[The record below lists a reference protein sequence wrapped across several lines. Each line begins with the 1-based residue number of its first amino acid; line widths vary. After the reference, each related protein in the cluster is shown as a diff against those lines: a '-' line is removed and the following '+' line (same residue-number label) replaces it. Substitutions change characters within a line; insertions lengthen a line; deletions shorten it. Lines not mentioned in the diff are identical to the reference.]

1 MNKKKT
7 INKLNFCD
15 SCIHV
20 FGEQDINLKQNIIKN
35 KNELSKYCGICGQ
48 LIDNTQE
55 DKNEQVSLV
64 KSALKN
70 PNLTVVC
77 FTAPSIRV
85 SVSNELL
92 DGDFKDCQGKINTA
106 LRLLGFDVVF
116 DMNIGADFTIVEEA
130 HEFVERLKTNTNLPL
145 MTSCC
150 PGWVNFIRKAYP
162 EFVKNLSTCK
172 SPQQMFG
179 ALISKYYA
187 QSIGK
192 KSTDLFVVSLVPCV
206 IKKLEAREEDINASV
221 GYDVDAV
228 ITTKDFIDLIRENNI
243 DFKNLESSLFDDFF
257 GTASG
262 AGSIFGTT
270 GGVMESAL
278 RTIGDS
284 IDHEDLDEAMYK
296 LVRGHDAIRRAEI
309 PFKNKLIK
317 VAVVSGLKNVKK
329 LLESINY
336 ITLLCRT
343 FLLHKS
349 HSLSACRR
357 SDREL
362 RR

>member
-1 MNKKKT
+1 M
-7 INKLNFCD
+7 FFAP
-15 SCIHV
+15 SV
-20 FGEQDINLKQNIIKN
+20 
-35 KNELSKYCGICGQ
+35 
-48 LIDNTQE
+48 
-55 DKNEQVSLV
+55 V

-329 LLESINY
+329 LLESIKNGEELHFVEVMACEGGCVGGAGQPKHDTN
-336 ITLLCRT
+336 IIKKRAKLLYSGADTNKKRKAHKNDS
-343 FLLHKS
+343 LIKIYNNHIGKIGNNEAINVLHRKFK
-349 HSLSACRR
+349 
-357 SDREL
+357 
-362 RR
+362 